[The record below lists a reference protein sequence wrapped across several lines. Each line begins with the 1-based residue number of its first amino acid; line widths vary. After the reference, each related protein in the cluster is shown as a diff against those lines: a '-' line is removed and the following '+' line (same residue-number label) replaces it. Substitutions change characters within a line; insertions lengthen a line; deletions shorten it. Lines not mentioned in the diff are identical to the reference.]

1 MLLVNHRWGT
11 VMLALD
17 QVAMIID
24 GTGTN
29 EVQLM
34 SGAAPGY
41 RAVSPVIDTLGLS
54 LPIGISYRIE
64 DGAEWELGVGRI
76 TSDGYLERTTVTAS
90 SASGSRI
97 NIAGDPD
104 PAIMYI
110 VASALSA
117 PAVTPHIDASSPA
130 LGAQVREDI
139 EGGTALGAGALVF
152 QENGTAIG
160 AITGVFAT
168 GATAVGA
175 RSQGKVTESVCSG
188 FSASHGVQWAGAAT
202 TTNDDPSP
210 ARSAGGRG
218 FAPPAISAM
227 LLDIQVVALR
237 TSPTNAMYAA
247 SMKAGVMR
255 LTAGAAPV
263 IVDSTTPE
271 VIAAS
276 AGVTCSIDIGVNSD
290 PIEVGRDLELEGVV
304 DVLVTGAAGE
314 TWQWAV
320 VIRSAMRG

>member
-1 MLLVNHRWGT
+1 
-11 VMLALD
+11 MLALD

-24 GTGTN
+24 STGTD
-29 EVQLM
+29 EVQSM

-41 RAVSPVIDTLGLS
+41 RTVSAVLSDLGLS
-54 LPIGISYRIE
+54 LPIGISYRIV
-64 DGAEWELGVGRI
+64 DGAAWELGVGRI
-76 TSDGYLERTTVTAS
+76 TSGGYLERTTVTAS
-90 SASGSRI
+90 SASGSWI

-117 PAVTPHIDASSPA
+117 PAVTPHYEAGPPA
-130 LGAQVREDI
+130 LGAQVREDT
-139 EGGTALGAGALVF
+139 EGGSALGAGALVF
-152 QENGTAIG
+152 QEHGTAIG
-160 AITGVFAT
+160 SMASTWAI

-175 RSQGKVTESVCSG
+175 RSQGGVMESVCSG
-188 FSASHGVQWAGAAT
+188 FPGAHGVQWAGAAT
-202 TTNDDPSP
+202 TINDDPSP
-210 ARSAGGRG
+210 ARSARGIG

-227 LLDIQVVALR
+227 LLDIQVVAFR

-247 SMKAGVMR
+247 TMRAGVMR
-255 LTAGAAPV
+255 LGETAAPV
-263 IVDSTTPE
+263 IVDATTPE

-290 PIEVGRDLELEGVV
+290 PIEVGRDLELGGVV

>member
-1 MLLVNHRWGT
+1 
-11 VMLALD
+11 MLALD
-17 QVAMIID
+17 RVAMIIES
-24 GTGTN
+24 TGTD
-29 EVQLM
+29 EVQSM

-41 RAVSPVIDTLGLS
+41 RAVSPVVDALGLT

-64 DGAEWELGVGRI
+64 DGAAWELGVGRI
-76 TSDGYLERTTVTAS
+76 TSGGYLERTRVTAS

-97 NIAGDPD
+97 NISDGPE

-110 VASALSA
+110 VACALSA
-117 PAVTPHIDASSPA
+117 PAVTPHVEAWSPA

-139 EGGTALGAGALVF
+139 EGGTALGAGARVF
-152 QENGTAIG
+152 EEDGTAIG
-160 AITGVFAT
+160 AITDAVAI

-175 RSQGKVTESVCSG
+175 RSRGGVMESVCSG

-202 TTNDDPSP
+202 TTNDEPSP
-210 ARSAGGRG
+210 ARSARGIG

-247 SMKAGVMR
+247 TMKAGVMR
-255 LTAGAAPV
+255 LGDSAAPV
-263 IVDSTTPE
+263 IVDATTPD

-276 AGVTCSIDIGVNSD
+276 AGVTCSIDIG
-290 PIEVGRDLELEGVV
+290 GVV

-314 TWQWAV
+314 TWHWAV
-320 VIRSAMRG
+320 VIRSAMQG